1 MFQDILLLTMKVE
14 RLFGFKQ
21 LSINIKIKRDSVSIS
36 DRWSVTVN
44 KPIFLSG
51 GHRDVFESALKAG
64 VWRHIQFLVG
74 FKR

>member
-1 MFQDILLLTMKVE
+1 VDVLSWRNNCRSDVGNFEWLMKVE

-36 DRWSVTVN
+36 DRRSVTVN

-64 VWRHIQFLVG
+64 V
-74 FKR
+74 